1 MTIPGDRI
9 HSPEVRAR
17 AGAPLE
23 SARAVTVLV
32 HGRGDSANGILGL
45 ATFVDAPDVA
55 FLAPEAHLNVW
66 YPHTFLAPPEQ
77 NEPWLSSALTAVD
90 AVVRTATDAGVPRE
104 KVVLLGFS
112 QGACLVSEYAARKGG
127 RFGGV
132 VALSGGLI
140 GDAVERSRYAASLD
154 GTPAFFGCSDVD
166 PYIPVG
172 RVHESAA
179 LYRELGAEVEER
191 IYPGFAHS
199 VNQDEVD
206 WWQALL
212 DGLTSGA

>member
-1 MTIPGDRI
+1 MTLPSHQLHR
-9 HSPEVRAR
+9 PEVRAT

-45 ATFVDAPDVA
+45 STVVDAPEVA

-77 NEPWLSSALTAVD
+77 NEPWLTSALEAVD
-90 AVVRTATDAGVPRE
+90 AVVAAATSAGTPRE

-112 QGACLVSEYAARKGG
+112 QGACLVSEYAARQGG

-132 VALSGGLI
+132 VALSGGVI
-140 GDAVERSRYAASLD
+140 GDVVERSRYASSLD
-154 GTPAFFGCSDVD
+154 GTPVFLGCSDVD
-166 PYIPVG
+166 PYIPLA
-172 RVHESAA
+172 RVRETTRLFEEMGAA
-179 LYRELGAEVEER
+179 VEER

-212 DGLTSGA
+212 DDLTSDA

>member
-1 MTIPGDRI
+1 MTIPREQL
-9 HSPEVRAR
+9 HPPEVRAS
-17 AGAPLE
+17 AGAPL
-23 SARAVTVLV
+23 ANAKAATVLV

-45 ATFVDAPDVA
+45 ATVVDAPEVA
-55 FLAPEAHLNVW
+55 FLAPEARYNVW

-77 NEPWLSSALTAVD
+77 NEPWLSSALEAVD
-90 AVVRTATDAGVPRE
+90 AVVRAAVDGGVPRE

-112 QGACLVSEYAARKGG
+112 QGACLVSEYAARQGG

-132 VALSGGLI
+132 VALSGGVI
-140 GDAVERSRYAASLD
+140 GDRVERGRYAGSLD
-154 GTPAFFGCSDVD
+154 GTPVFLGCSDVD
-166 PYIPVG
+166 PYIPVE
-172 RVHESAA
+172 RVHETAA
-179 LYRELGAEVEER
+179 LFRELGAEVEER

-212 DGLTSGA
+212 DALTSGA